1 MDRNFRYICEICGT
15 PLDERHCK
23 ARCPNCGRVMDCSDL
38 PALTAN
44 LPGEQLDYDGNPIV
58 VKGASEPP
66 SVADV
71 ALANGQDL
79 TKLAIHPAV
88 LALVPAELC
97 RTRCVLPIDFK
108 EHTLLLAVPDL
119 ATLLDV
125 GVRLGE
131 FRIEPVA
138 FPRERIEAAIE
149 HWYG

>member
-23 ARCPNCGRVMDCSDL
+23 ARCPNCGRMMDCSDL
-38 PALTAN
+38 PALPATA
-44 LPGEQLDYDGNPIV
+44 PGEQLDYDGNPIV
-58 VKGASEPP
+58 KEVPAPVASA
-66 SVADV
+66 ST
-71 ALANGQDL
+71 NGQDL

-97 RTRCVLPIDFK
+97 RTRCVLPIDFR

-119 ATLLDV
+119 DTLLDV

-138 FPRERIEAAIE
+138 FPRERIAAAIE